1 MIKMSQQHHNPS
13 NFWFGFSLGT
23 IMGVAGVYLFG
34 TEQGRKNLHKALELT
49 ENLEETVEK
58 AMGGVGEEYID
69 GLAGS
74 ETVGRD
80 KGAEAGSVVEEK
92 ESLLQT
98 LLKTVIDFAA
108 RSQTKTHNFEVRNG
122 KVVH

>member
-1 MIKMSQQHHNPS
+1 M
-13 NFWFGFSLGT
+13 
-23 IMGVAGVYLFG
+23 YLFG

-80 KGAEAGSVVEEK
+80 KGAEAGSK
-92 ESLLQT
+92 SLNNAYKL
-98 LLKTVIDFAA
+98 IFA
-108 RSQTKTHNFEVRNG
+108 SNSS
-122 KVVH
+122 

>member
-1 MIKMSQQHHNPS
+1 
-13 NFWFGFSLGT
+13 
-23 IMGVAGVYLFG
+23 MGVAGVYLF
-34 TEQGRKNLHKALELT
+34 
-49 ENLEETVEK
+49 
-58 AMGGVGEEYID
+58 
-69 GLAGS
+69 
-74 ETVGRD
+74 GRD

>member
-1 MIKMSQQHHNPS
+1 MSQQHHNPS

>member
-1 MIKMSQQHHNPS
+1 
-13 NFWFGFSLGT
+13 
-23 IMGVAGVYLFG
+23 MGVAGVYLFG

>member
-1 MIKMSQQHHNPS
+1 MSQQHLNPS

>member
-1 MIKMSQQHHNPS
+1 
-13 NFWFGFSLGT
+13 
-23 IMGVAGVYLFG
+23 MGVAGVYLFG

-74 ETVGRD
+74 ETVGSD

>member
-1 MIKMSQQHHNPS
+1 MSQQHHNPS

-80 KGAEAGSVVEEK
+80 KGAEAGSVVEVK

>member
-1 MIKMSQQHHNPS
+1 M
-13 NFWFGFSLGT
+13 
-23 IMGVAGVYLFG
+23 YLFG

-92 ESLLQT
+92 NLCFKLF
-98 LLKTVIDFAA
+98 LK
-108 RSQTKTHNFEVRNG
+108 QL
-122 KVVH
+122 